1 MPTAASLQGTE
12 RQMPTSVGKVL
23 PPALPAAWVDR
34 PRLLSRLEEARSRR
48 LTVVVAGPGFGKS
61 SLLAAWVRGGRG
73 GEAEASVSP
82 SVSGVRSAWYSLQH
96 EDRSLPTFLRGLVD
110 ALWLRLPGLPLDV
123 PTVLAGSLGPQSDEL
138 VRADGFAAVL
148 GELLERELTSDLVL
162 VLDDVHELAWGSPS
176 ARLVEG
182 LCRHA
187 PVNFHL
193 VLASRT
199 EPPFMIERLRGSGQ
213 VLELD
218 AGLLALT
225 AEETSELLAA
235 ALGGAPGGGPPGG
248 DGQTAALAATL
259 YRITDGWPAAVRLAA
274 EALRHQDPSER
285 PASLAALRRP
295 GGRLY
300 AYLAEEAF
308 AREDPAV
315 RELVRRV
322 APLPHFT
329 AALCRAVGL
338 EVDEVALARLARRG
352 VFLQPRTSPDGWF
365 VLNELVREFARE
377 SMPLGK
383 DELLTLHRQAATW
396 LGAHGHMEEALASV
410 LALADLGEPEALAAF
425 IPEHGRAMLVGGAVA
440 RIADAAGRVPP
451 SLRTSAIDE
460 VEGQARQVQ
469 GDWQGALV
477 CFRRAAG
484 GDGPLPAGLAWRMGL
499 IYNQRGEL
507 ATAMEV
513 YRRGALE
520 DGSSADEAR
529 LLAWTATAH
538 WLRGEAEACRA
549 TAERSL
555 AAAAA
560 SGDQQALA
568 TSYTTMALLAALQ
581 GDRAANDAHYLRA
594 LDAAGR
600 ANDVLQLVRIHTNRG
615 SRSSEEG
622 MHREALAELEIAIR
636 LGELTGFAAMLAT
649 ALNNRGEAW
658 LGLGRLDEA
667 IADFKTA
674 RGVFQRIGS
683 RRMAYPRAGLGDVYR
698 ERGDLALARA
708 AYEEAI
714 VLGEQSGDQQGLVP
728 ALAGLAR
735 CLAGDDPERARELA
749 ERATAAGPGM
759 GHGAALLAAGWVAL
773 TADDRER
780 AASLATEAVAVT
792 SARRDQEGLAEALEL
807 RALAAPD
814 PRRQLHRLRE
824 AAAIWAAIDNP
835 LAQARNALA
844 TARLEGTAAGP
855 DAAEQAEQRLRS
867 FGVKPQATAAAGVLL
882 AVTGS
887 ASVSLR
893 VQALGGFRVLRDG
906 EPVGADRWRSQKAR
920 DLLKLLIARRG
931 RATPRELLME
941 TLWPEEDPARLSNRL
956 SVALSTVRAVLDP
969 ERRHGPDRFVAA
981 DRHAVWIADLPVDVE
996 EFLATAR
1003 AGLTAHAR
1011 GEADR
1016 ALALLTSAEVTYAG
1030 DFLEEDRY
1038 EDWAVAL
1045 REEAREAYLSVTR
1058 TLARIA
1064 AGSGEHDL
1072 TVRYHLRLLERDPY
1086 DEEAHIGLVVALI
1099 RSGRHGEARRRYR
1112 LYSERMAEIGVESA
1126 PFPTVSAEPPPSF
1139 SLL

>member
-1 MPTAASLQGTE
+1 MATPA
-12 RQMPTSVGKVL
+12 GKVL

-34 PRLLSRLEEARSRR
+34 PRLLARLEEARGRR
-48 LTVVVAGPGFGKS
+48 LTVVVAGAGFGKS
-61 SLLAAWVRGGRG
+61 SLLAAWVRGGSAGLANQARTRAPAG
-73 GEAEASVSP
+73 GTEPSASPTVG
-82 SVSGVRSAWYSLQH
+82 GVRSAWYSLQR

-110 ALWLRLPGLPLDV
+110 ALWLRLPGLPVDV
-123 PTVLAGSLGPQSDEL
+123 STVLASSLGPQSDDL

-162 VLDDVHELAWGSPS
+162 VLDDLHELAWGSAS

-187 PVNFHL
+187 PANFHL

-235 ALGGAPGGGPPGG
+235 ALGGDQPEAR

-259 YRITDGWPAAVRLAA
+259 YRITGGWPAAVCVAA

-295 GGRLY
+295 GGWLF

-338 EVDEVALARLARRG
+338 EVDEAALARLARRG
-352 VFLQPRTSPDGWF
+352 VFLQPRTSADGWF
-365 VLNELVREFARE
+365 VLNELVRGFARE
-377 SMPLGK
+377 SMPL
-383 DELLTLHRQAATW
+383 DQEELLTLHRQAAAW
-396 LGAHGHMEEALASV
+396 LRANGHMEEALVSV
-410 LALADLGEPEALAAF
+410 LALADLGEPETLAAF
-425 IPEHGRAMLVGGAVA
+425 VRDYGREMLVGGAVA
-440 RIADAAGRVPP
+440 RIADAAARVPP
-451 SLRTSAIDE
+451 GLRTRVIE
-460 VEGQARQVQ
+460 QVEGQARQVQ
-469 GDWQGALV
+469 GDWQGALE

-484 GDGPLPAGLAWRMGL
+484 GDQTLPAGLAWRMGL
-499 IYNQRGEL
+499 IYHQRGEL
-507 ATAMEV
+507 DTALEV
-513 YRRGALE
+513 YRRGELTG
-520 DGSSADEAR
+520 DGSGDEAR
-529 LLAWTATAH
+529 LLAWTATSH
-538 WLRGEAEACRA
+538 WLRGEREDCRVA
-549 TAERSL
+549 AERSL
-555 AAAAA
+555 AAARA

-568 TSYTTMALLAALQ
+568 TAYTTMALLAALE

-594 LDAAGR
+594 LEAAER

-667 IADFKTA
+667 IADFETA
-674 RGVFQRIGS
+674 RGIFQRIGS
-683 RRMAYPRAGLGDVYR
+683 RMMAYPLAGLGDVYR

-714 VLGEQSGDQQGLVP
+714 SLGEQSGDQQGLVP

-735 CLAGDDPERARELA
+735 CLVGDEPDRANGLA
-749 ERATAAGPGM
+749 ERAVAAGAGM
-759 GHGAALLAAGWVAL
+759 AYGAALLAAGWVAL
-773 TADDRER
+773 ASGEREQATRR
-780 AASLATEAVAVT
+780 AVEAAEVT

-807 RALAAPD
+807 RALAAAD
-814 PRRQLHRLRE
+814 PRRQLARLRE
-824 AAAIWAAIDNP
+824 AAAIWTAIGNP
-835 LAQARNALA
+835 LAAARNDLA
-844 TARLEGTAAGP
+844 VARLQGAA
-855 DAAEQAEQRLRS
+855 AAPGSSGQAEQRLRAL
-867 FGVKPQATAAAGVLL
+867 GVKLQAAVGAGLLQAVAVSTPAAV
-882 AVTGS
+882 
-887 ASVSLR
+887 R

-906 EPVGADRWRSQKAR
+906 EPVGADRWRSHKAR

-931 RATPRELLME
+931 RPVPRELLME
-941 TLWPEEDPARLSNRL
+941 TLWPEEDPARLGNRL

-969 ERRHGPDRFVAA
+969 ERRSGPDQFVAA
-981 DRHAVWIADLPVDVE
+981 DRHTVWVADLQVDVE
-996 EFLATAR
+996 EFLATAG
-1003 AGLTAHAR
+1003 AGLALLAK
-1011 GEADR
+1011 GEPEQ
-1016 ALALLTSAEVTYAG
+1016 ALVLLTSAEVAYAG

-1038 EDWAVAL
+1038 EDWAVPL
-1045 REEAREAYLSVTR
+1045 REEARAVYLVVSR

-1064 AGSGEHDL
+1064 AGAGDHDL
-1072 TVRYHLRLLERDPY
+1072 AVRYHLRLLERDPY
-1086 DEEAHIGLVVALI
+1086 DEEAHIGLVVALAKG
-1099 RSGRHGEARRRYR
+1099 GRHGEARRRYR
-1112 LYSERMAEIGVESA
+1112 LYTERMAEIGVESA
-1126 PFPTVSAEPPPSF
+1126 PFPIATAARRAGF

>member
-1 MPTAASLQGTE
+1 MVTPA
-12 RQMPTSVGKVL
+12 GKVL

-34 PRLLSRLEEARSRR
+34 PRLRSRLEEARGRR
-48 LTVVVAGPGFGKS
+48 LTVVMAGAGFGKS
-61 SLLAAWVRGGRG
+61 SLLAAWVGGGAKG
-73 GEAEASVSP
+73 G
-82 SVSGVRSAWYSLQH
+82 SGFRSAWYSVQQ

-110 ALWLRLPGLPLDV
+110 ALWLRLPGMPLDV
-123 PTVLAGSLGPQSDEL
+123 SAVLAGSLGPQSDEL

-148 GELLERELTSDLVL
+148 GELLEHELTSDLVL
-162 VLDDVHELAWGSPS
+162 VLDDVHELARGSPS

-187 PVNFHL
+187 PANFHL

-225 AEETSELLAA
+225 AKETSELLAA
-235 ALGGAPGGGPPGG
+235 TLGEEPEG
-248 DGQTAALAATL
+248 DSRTAALAATL
-259 YRITDGWPAAVRLAA
+259 HRVTGGWPAAVCLAA
-274 EALRHQDPSER
+274 EALRHQDAEER

-295 GGRLY
+295 GGWLY

-329 AALCRAVGL
+329 AGLCRAIGL
-338 EVDEVALARLARRG
+338 RLDEEALARLARRG
-352 VFLQPRTSPDGWF
+352 VFLRPRASPDGWF
-365 VLNELVREFARE
+365 VLNELVRDFAGE
-377 SMPLGK
+377 SMPLAR
-383 DELLTLHRQAATW
+383 EALRALHWRAAIWLTSN
-396 LGAHGHMEEALASV
+396 GHLEEALTSV
-410 LALADLGEPEALAAF
+410 LALDDLGEPEAVAAF
-425 IPEHGRAMLVGGAVA
+425 IRDYGRAMLVGGAVA
-440 RIADAAGRVPP
+440 RIGAAAARVPAE
-451 SLRTSAIDE
+451 LRTRAVEE

-469 GDWQGALV
+469 GDWQGALE

-484 GDGPLPAGLAWRMGL
+484 GGEALPAGLAWRMGL
-499 IYNQRGEL
+499 IYHQRGEL
-507 ATAMEV
+507 DRALEV
-513 YRRGALE
+513 YRRGELGTAK
-520 DGSSADEAR
+520 SADDAL
-529 LLAWTATAH
+529 LLAWMATAH
-538 WLRGEAEACRA
+538 WLRGEQEACQWA
-549 TAERSL
+549 AERSL
-555 AAAAA
+555 TAAAA
-560 SGDQQALA
+560 SGDRQALA
-568 TSYTTMALLAALQ
+568 TAYITMALLAAMQ

-594 LDAAGR
+594 LEAAEG

-683 RRMAYPRAGLGDVYR
+683 RMMAYPLAGLGDVYR

-906 EPVGADRWRSQKAR
+906 EPVGAERWRSQKAR

>member
-1 MPTAASLQGTE
+1 MSTPA
-12 RQMPTSVGKVL
+12 GKVL

-34 PRLLSRLEEARSRR
+34 PRLRSRLAEARGRR
-48 LTVVVAGPGFGKS
+48 LTVVVAGAGFGKS
-61 SLLAAWVRGGRG
+61 SLLAAWAKTG
-73 GEAEASVSP
+73 SP
-82 SVSGVRSAWYSLQH
+82 RSAWYSLRP
-96 EDRSLPTFLRGLVD
+96 EDRSLPTLLRGLVD
-110 ALWLRLPGLPLDV
+110 ALWLRLPGLPVDV
-123 PTVLAGSLGPQSDEL
+123 SAVLAGSLGPESNDL

-148 GELLERELTSDLVL
+148 GELLEQELSNDLVL
-162 VLDDVHELAWGSPS
+162 VLDDVHELPWGSPS

-187 PVNFHL
+187 PANFHL
-193 VLASRT
+193 VLASRA
-199 EPPFMIERLRGSGQ
+199 EPPFMIERLRASGQ

-225 AEETSELLAA
+225 AEETSQLLAA
-235 ALGGAPGGGPPGG
+235 AFG
-248 DGQTAALAATL
+248 DEPKGDEPERDDATAALAATL
-259 YRITDGWPAAVRLAA
+259 YRVTGGWPAAVSLAA
-274 EALRHQDPSER
+274 EALRHQDPAER
-285 PASLAALRRP
+285 PTSLAALRRP
-295 GGRLY
+295 GGWLY

-329 AALCRAVGL
+329 APLCRAIGL
-338 EVDEVALARLARRG
+338 EVDESDLARLARRG
-352 VFLQPRTSPDGWF
+352 VFLRPRTSADGWF
-365 VLNELVREFARE
+365 VLNELVREFAEE
-377 SMPLGK
+377 SMPLDGR
-383 DELLTLHRQAATW
+383 ELRALHRRAADW
-396 LGAHGHMEEALASV
+396 LCEGEHFEEALTSM
-410 LALADLGEPEALAAF
+410 LALADLGEHDAVPDFLSRY
-425 IPEHGRAMLVGGAVA
+425 GRAMLVGGAVA
-440 RIADAAGRVPP
+440 RVADAAARV
-451 SLRTSAIDE
+451 SHDRRTGTLE
-460 VEGQARQVQ
+460 VVEGQARQVQ
-469 GDWQGALV
+469 GDWQGALE

-499 IYNQRGEL
+499 IYHQRGEL
-507 ATAMEV
+507 DTALEV
-513 YRRGALE
+513 YRRGGIE
-520 DGSSADEAR
+520 SGTSADEAR
-529 LLAWTATAH
+529 LLAWTATTH
-538 WLRGEAEACRA
+538 WLRGEGEDCQV

-555 AAAAA
+555 AAASA

-568 TSYTTMALLAALQ
+568 TAYTTMALLAALQ

-594 LDAAGR
+594 LDAARR

-658 LGLGRLDEA
+658 LGLGQLDEA
-667 IADFKTA
+667 IADFEAA
-674 RGVFQRIGS
+674 RRVFQRIGS
-683 RRMAYPRAGLGDVYR
+683 RMMAYPLAGLGDVYR

-708 AYEEAI
+708 AYQEAI
-714 VLGEQSGDQQGLVP
+714 ALGEQSGDLQGLVP

-735 CLAGDDPERARELA
+735 CVVGDEPDAARRLATRAV
-749 ERATAAGPGM
+749 AAGPGM
-759 GHGAALLAAGWVAL
+759 GYGAALLAAGWVAL
-773 TADDRER
+773 ATGDREQ
-780 AASLATEAVAVT
+780 AARGAMEAAGVT

-824 AAAIWAAIDNP
+824 AAAIWAAIGNP
-835 LAQARNALA
+835 LAEARNALA
-844 TARLEGTAAGP
+844 TARLEGAA
-855 DAAEQAEQRLRS
+855 AAPGASGQAEQRLRAL
-867 FGVKPQATAAAGVLL
+867 GVKLQAVAGAGLLQAVSGSVPAAV
-882 AVTGS
+882 
-887 ASVSLR
+887 R

-931 RATPRELLME
+931 RPTPRELLME
-941 TLWPEEDPARLSNRL
+941 TLWPEEDPARLGNRL

-969 ERRHGPDRFVAA
+969 ARRFAPDQFIAA
-981 DRHAVWIADLPVDVE
+981 DRHAVWIADLLVDVE
-996 EFLATAR
+996 EFLATAA
-1003 AGLTAHAR
+1003 AGLDAHADP
-1011 GEADR
+1011 DR
-1016 ALALLTSAEVTYAG
+1016 ALAMLTSAEVTYAG

-1045 REEAREAYLSVTR
+1045 REEARAAYLAVTR

-1064 AGSGEHDL
+1064 ADSGDHDL
-1072 TVRYHLRLLERDPY
+1072 AVRYHLRLLERDPY
-1086 DEEAHIGLVVALI
+1086 DEEAHIGLVVALS
-1099 RSGRHGEARRRYR
+1099 RAGRHGEARRRYR
-1112 LYSERMAEIGVESA
+1112 MYGERMAEIGVESA
-1126 PFPTVSAEPPPSF
+1126 PFPAAPAERSGAGF

>member
-12 RQMPTSVGKVL
+12 RQMPTPVGKVL

-61 SLLAAWVRGGRG
+61 SLLAAWVRGGRR

-235 ALGGAPGGGPPGG
+235 ALGGPPGGGPPGG

-259 YRITDGWPAAVRLAA
+259 YRITGGWPAAVRLAA

-440 RIADAAGRVPP
+440 RIADAAARVPP
-451 SLRTSAIDE
+451 SLRNRVIE
-460 VEGQARQVQ
+460 QVEGQARQVQ
-469 GDWQGALV
+469 GDWQGALE

-484 GDGPLPAGLAWRMGL
+484 GDETLPAGLAWRLGL
-499 IYNQRGEL
+499 IYHQRGEL
-507 ATAMEV
+507 DTALEV
-513 YRRGALE
+513 YRRGALAG
-520 DGSSADEAR
+520 DSSAVE
-529 LLAWTATAH
+529 
-538 WLRGEAEACRA
+538 
-549 TAERSL
+549 
-555 AAAAA
+555 
-560 SGDQQALA
+560 
-568 TSYTTMALLAALQ
+568 

-594 LDAAGR
+594 LGAAER

-615 SRSSEEG
+615 SRSSEDG

-667 IADFKTA
+667 IADFETA
-674 RGVFQRIGS
+674 RGIFQRIGS
-683 RRMAYPRAGLGDVYR
+683 RMMAYPLAGLGDVYR
-698 ERGDLALARA
+698 ERGDLALACA

-714 VLGEQSGDQQGLVP
+714 
-728 ALAGLAR
+728 
-735 CLAGDDPERARELA
+735 
-749 ERATAAGPGM
+749 
-759 GHGAALLAAGWVAL
+759 
-773 TADDRER
+773 
-780 AASLATEAVAVT
+780 
-792 SARRDQEGLAEALEL
+792 
-807 RALAAPD
+807 
-814 PRRQLHRLRE
+814 
-824 AAAIWAAIDNP
+824 
-835 LAQARNALA
+835 
-844 TARLEGTAAGP
+844 
-855 DAAEQAEQRLRS
+855 
-867 FGVKPQATAAAGVLL
+867 
-882 AVTGS
+882 
-887 ASVSLR
+887 
-893 VQALGGFRVLRDG
+893 
-906 EPVGADRWRSQKAR
+906 
-920 DLLKLLIARRG
+920 
-931 RATPRELLME
+931 
-941 TLWPEEDPARLSNRL
+941 
-956 SVALSTVRAVLDP
+956 
-969 ERRHGPDRFVAA
+969 
-981 DRHAVWIADLPVDVE
+981 
-996 EFLATAR
+996 
-1003 AGLTAHAR
+1003 
-1011 GEADR
+1011 
-1016 ALALLTSAEVTYAG
+1016 
-1030 DFLEEDRY
+1030 
-1038 EDWAVAL
+1038 
-1045 REEAREAYLSVTR
+1045 
-1058 TLARIA
+1058 
-1064 AGSGEHDL
+1064 
-1072 TVRYHLRLLERDPY
+1072 
-1086 DEEAHIGLVVALI
+1086 
-1099 RSGRHGEARRRYR
+1099 
-1112 LYSERMAEIGVESA
+1112 
-1126 PFPTVSAEPPPSF
+1126 
-1139 SLL
+1139 

>member
-1 MPTAASLQGTE
+1 
-12 RQMPTSVGKVL
+12 MPTSVGKVL

-61 SLLAAWVRGGRG
+61 SLLAAWVRGGRR

-82 SVSGVRSAWYSLQH
+82 SVSGVRSAWYSLQR

-235 ALGGAPGGGPPGG
+235 ALGGPPGGGPPGG

-440 RIADAAGRVPP
+440 RIADAAARVPP
-451 SLRTSAIDE
+451 SLRNRAIE
-460 VEGQARQVQ
+460 QVEGQARQVQ
-469 GDWQGALV
+469 GDWQGALE

-484 GDGPLPAGLAWRMGL
+484 GDETLPAGLAWRLGL
-499 IYNQRGEL
+499 IYHQRGEL
-507 ATAMEV
+507 DTALEV
-513 YRRGALE
+513 YRRGALAG
-520 DGSSADEAR
+520 DSSADEAR
-529 LLAWTATAH
+529 LLGWTATSH
-538 WLRGEAEACRA
+538 WLRGEREACRLA
-549 TAERSL
+549 AERSL
-555 AAAAA
+555 AAAHA

-568 TSYTTMALLAALQ
+568 TAHITMALLAALE

-594 LDAAGR
+594 LGAAER

-667 IADFKTA
+667 IADFETA
-674 RGVFQRIGS
+674 RGIFQRIGS
-683 RRMAYPRAGLGDVYR
+683 RMMAYPLAGLGDVYR
-698 ERGDLALARA
+698 ERGDLALACA

-714 VLGEQSGDQQGLVP
+714 SLGEQSGDQQGLIP

-735 CLAGDDPERARELA
+735 CLVGDEPERAKGLA
-749 ERATAAGPGM
+749 ERALAGGAGM
-759 GHGAALLAAGWVAL
+759 SYGAALLAAGWVAL
-773 TADDRER
+773 ATGEREQAARR
-780 AASLATEAVAVT
+780 AVEAAEVT

-807 RALAAPD
+807 RALAAAD
-814 PRRQLHRLRE
+814 PRRQLARLRE
-824 AAAIWAAIDNP
+824 AAAIWTTVGNP
-835 LAQARNALA
+835 LAAARNAVA
-844 TARLEGTAAGP
+844 IARLQGAA
-855 DAAEQAEQRLRS
+855 AAPGGSGQAEQQLRAL
-867 FGVKPQATAAAGVLL
+867 GVKLQAAVGAGLLQAVAVSTPAAV
-882 AVTGS
+882 
-887 ASVSLR
+887 R

-906 EPVGADRWRSQKAR
+906 EPVGADRWRSHKAR
-920 DLLKLLIARRG
+920 DLLKLLVARRG
-931 RATPRELLME
+931 RPVPRELLME
-941 TLWPEEDPARLSNRL
+941 TLWPDEDLARLSNRL

-969 ERRHGPDRFVAA
+969 ERRSGPDQFVAA
-981 DRHAVWIADLPVDVE
+981 DRHTIWIADLGVDVE
-996 EFLATAR
+996 EFLATAS
-1003 AGLTAHAR
+1003 AGLALHAR
-1011 GEADR
+1011 GEPEQ
-1016 ALALLTSAEVTYAG
+1016 ALTLLTSAEVAYAG

-1038 EDWAVAL
+1038 EDWAVPL
-1045 REEAREAYLSVTR
+1045 REEARAAYLAVTR

-1064 AGSGEHDL
+1064 AGAGDHDL
-1072 TVRYHLRLLERDPY
+1072 AVRYHLRLLERDPY
-1086 DEEAHIGLVVALI
+1086 DEEAHIGLVVALA
-1099 RSGRHGEARRRYR
+1099 RGGRHGEARRRYR
-1112 LYSERMAEIGVESA
+1112 LYTERMAEIGVESA
-1126 PFPTVSAEPPPSF
+1126 PFPIATAQPRAGF